1 MAASVTGSVD
11 VPEYLLFVVEA
22 PSERLSLERHPLL
35 RHVAPFLL
43 LRALDARDEGE
54 LLVVVRRDDMGVPRG
69 PLGNVIVGGLTG
81 RCLDNDDVL
90 VVADTE
96 QLLVVSA
103 KARSR
108 LQPPLLERLHDIPER
123 TPVDDVGHSDLLGI
137 RTHSCLVIHV
147 TLWSGDG
154 FASEPVY
161 RVRYRLIG
169 IRSDEARPLVTL
181 SLSVSRVGTADCWWL
196 EQTGIIRR
204 SGEYL

>member
-1 MAASVTGSVD
+1 
-11 VPEYLLFVVEA
+11 
-22 PSERLSLERHPLL
+22 
-35 RHVAPFLL
+35 
-43 LRALDARDEGE
+43 
-54 LLVVVRRDDMGVPRG
+54 MGVPRG

-108 LQPPLLERLHDIPER
+108 LQPPLLERLHEIPEQ
-123 TPVDDVGHSDLLGI
+123 TPVNDVGRGDLLGI
-137 RTHSCLVIHV
+137 YTHSCLAIDL

-161 RVRYRLIG
+161 GARYRLIG
-169 IRSDEARPLVTL
+169 IRSGEARPLVTL
-181 SLSVSRVGTADCWWL
+181 SLSVSRVGTANCWWL
-196 EQTGIIRR
+196 EQTGIVRR
-204 SGEYL
+204 CGEYL